1 MDQRIVKTNNAL
13 SEALFHLMETK
24 LIENITVNEVCKK
37 ANVRRATFYQHF
49 NDKYD
54 LFAFM
59 AYRTRVEFFSY
70 KMENITDI
78 TFFIQTLAGRCFH
91 VFDKYRKLVKNN
103 AISTSFLLLE
113 NIFTAELSEA
123 IKEKITQLK
132 TLSLITGNIDFLTN
146 AYTGCLVQIIKWWFK
161 DDTKETDKEIIDQFK
176 YFLDKVKS
184 FLAIRMIS
192 DFHISF
198 R

>member
-1 MDQRIVKTNNAL
+1 MIYLLLWHIALEPNSFPNN
-13 SEALFHLMETK
+13 
-24 LIENITVNEVCKK
+24 
-37 ANVRRATFYQHF
+37 
-49 NDKYD
+49 
-54 LFAFM
+54 
-59 AYRTRVEFFSY
+59 
-70 KMENITDI
+70 MENITDI

-161 DDTKETDKEIIDQFK
+161 DDTKETDKEIIDQLGI
-176 YFLDKVKS
+176 FLSNK
-184 FLAIRMIS
+184 
-192 DFHISF
+192 
-198 R
+198 

>member
-70 KMENITDI
+70 NMENITDI

-123 IKEKITQLK
+123 IKEKITRPK
-132 TLSLITGNIDFLTN
+132 KMKAITTADFF
-146 AYTGCLVQIIKWWFK
+146 FK
-161 DDTKETDKEIIDQFK
+161 KF
-176 YFLDKVKS
+176 
-184 FLAIRMIS
+184 
-192 DFHISF
+192 
-198 R
+198 

>member
-132 TLSLITGNIDFLTN
+132 TLSLIAGNIDFLTN
-146 AYTGCLVQIIKWWFK
+146 AYAGCLVQIIKWWFK
-161 DDTKETDKEIIDQFK
+161 DDTKETDKEIIDQLGI
-176 YFLDKVKS
+176 FLSNK
-184 FLAIRMIS
+184 
-192 DFHISF
+192 
-198 R
+198 

>member
-1 MDQRIVKTNNAL
+1 MDKPSQASKFFMDQRIVKTNNAL

-70 KMENITDI
+70 NMENITDI

-161 DDTKETDKEIIDQFK
+161 DDTKETDKEIIDQLGI
-176 YFLDKVKS
+176 FLSNK
-184 FLAIRMIS
+184 
-192 DFHISF
+192 
-198 R
+198 

>member
-59 AYRTRVEFFSY
+59 AYRTRAEFFS
-70 KMENITDI
+70 
-78 TFFIQTLAGRCFH
+78 
-91 VFDKYRKLVKNN
+91 
-103 AISTSFLLLE
+103 
-113 NIFTAELSEA
+113 
-123 IKEKITQLK
+123 
-132 TLSLITGNIDFLTN
+132 
-146 AYTGCLVQIIKWWFK
+146 
-161 DDTKETDKEIIDQFK
+161 
-176 YFLDKVKS
+176 
-184 FLAIRMIS
+184 
-192 DFHISF
+192 
-198 R
+198 

>member
-59 AYRTRVEFFSY
+59 AYRARVEFLSY
-70 KMENITDI
+70 GLEKETDI
-78 TFFIQTLAGRCFH
+78 VVFIQSLAGRCFH
-91 VFDKYRKLVKNN
+91 LFDRYRKLVKNN

-113 NIFTAELSEA
+113 NIFTSELCEA
-123 IKEKITQLK
+123 IKTKIIQLK
-132 TLSLITGNIDFLTN
+132 TLCLITGNVDFLTN
-146 AYTGCLVQIIKWWFK
+146 AYAGCLVQIIKWWFK
-161 DDTKETDKEIIDQFK
+161 DETKETDQDIIDELGI
-176 YFLDKVKS
+176 FLSKK
-184 FLAIRMIS
+184 
-192 DFHISF
+192 
-198 R
+198 

>member
-1 MDQRIVKTNNAL
+1 MDKPKQVSKFFMDQRIVKTNNAL

-70 KMENITDI
+70 NMENITDI

-161 DDTKETDKEIIDQFK
+161 DDTKETDKEIIDQLGI
-176 YFLDKVKS
+176 FLSNK
-184 FLAIRMIS
+184 
-192 DFHISF
+192 
-198 R
+198 

>member
-59 AYRTRVEFFSY
+59 AYRTRAEFFSY
-70 KMENITDI
+70 NMENITDI

-146 AYTGCLVQIIKWWFK
+146 AYAGCLVQIIKWWFK
-161 DDTKETDKEIIDQFK
+161 DDTKETDKEIIDQLGI
-176 YFLDKVKS
+176 FLSNK
-184 FLAIRMIS
+184 
-192 DFHISF
+192 
-198 R
+198 